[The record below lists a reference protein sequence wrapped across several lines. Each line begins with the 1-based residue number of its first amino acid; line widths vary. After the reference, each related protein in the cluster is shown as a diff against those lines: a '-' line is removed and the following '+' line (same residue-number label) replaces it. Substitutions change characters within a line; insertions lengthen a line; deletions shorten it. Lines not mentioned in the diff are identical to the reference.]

1 MGMKTI
7 KRKATVGVTRVVPAT
22 HVVPATRDAVSA
34 APNPA
39 TPGPALTIAPP
50 SIKAVV
56 PSQPPPPGALVSK
69 PPSSVFE
76 HMAITRR
83 QLSNQQLAM
92 SRVKDAL
99 EVVERQRHEE
109 MVEKSSTEAV
119 EAVMGTLL
127 RRKGR
132 RDQWMEAAFNEGK
145 YNALAALSG
154 DERKDIQFASE
165 LAGLNRLVKRDER
178 DGDDDSNGKSG
189 VTNVVMVRLDG
200 MNGNVNANSI
210 TTKQRNG
217 KTTEHVIYKGTKDTE
232 DVKGVSSNA
241 RPLIEAAYEDVTV
254 DVDDENEVE
263 EPGVEVDAT
272 IAGPVFR
279 RFALDVESSEAVV
292 ASSTGSPLN
301 SSGVGR
307 VERVRD
313 DDD

>member
-1 MGMKTI
+1 
-7 KRKATVGVTRVVPAT
+7 
-22 HVVPATRDAVSA
+22 
-34 APNPA
+34 
-39 TPGPALTIAPP
+39 
-50 SIKAVV
+50 
-56 PSQPPPPGALVSK
+56 
-69 PPSSVFE
+69 
-76 HMAITRR
+76 MAITRR

-132 RDQWMEAAFNEGK
+132 RDQWMEAAFTEGK

-178 DGDDDSNGKSG
+178 DGDDDSGGKSG

-200 MNGNVNANSI
+200 MNGNVSANSI

-217 KTTEHVIYKGTKDTE
+217 KTTEHVIYKDTE
-232 DVKGVSSNA
+232 DVKGISSNA
-241 RPLIEAAYEDVTV
+241 RPLIEATFEDVTV

-292 ASSTGSPLN
+292 ASSTGSPL
-301 SSGVGR
+301 SHSGVGR